1 MKSYKSRDFT
11 IVRRY
16 WDIYV
21 ADVFSTT
28 PLNVSFRRALVNRTA
43 QAVYQIIIDYTKLF
57 MFCLS
62 HSLSH
67 TRAHIQ
73 GGIGRY

>member
-43 QAVYQIIIDYTKLF
+43 QTVYQIIIDYTKLF

-62 HSLSH
+62 LSH
-67 TRAHIQ
+67 THTCTHTRGA
-73 GGIGRY
+73 